1 MAIVMTERELRILK
15 EEKERLERRKNYS
28 HMINYGIGAYN
39 NDLSLSEYKQIT
51 EEIENIERKIKDA
64 VIIPSIKIGT
74 KFVVER
80 NGERLN
86 MKITVNPVDI
96 PETICCTCDSLV
108 GSCLLYKT
116 VNDTVVINEV
126 TYKVISIEE

>member
-74 KFVVER
+74 NFVVER
-80 NGERLN
+80 NGEKLN
-86 MKITVNPVDI
+86 MKITVNPADI
-96 PETICCTCDSLV
+96 PGITCCTCNSLL
-108 GSCLLYKT
+108 GRALLYKT
-116 VNDTVVINEV
+116 VNDVVIINEI